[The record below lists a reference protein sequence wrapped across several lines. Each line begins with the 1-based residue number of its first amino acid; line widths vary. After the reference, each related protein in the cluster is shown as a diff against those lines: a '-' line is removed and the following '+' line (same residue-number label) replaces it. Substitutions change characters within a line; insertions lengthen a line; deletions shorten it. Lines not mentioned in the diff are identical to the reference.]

1 MAMDRSGSRE
11 SRRKGC
17 TLLGFPFIPGGDMTA
32 FRSFTSIQATDDG
45 KVATLAGWVEDVR
58 NLGGIC
64 FLIVRQRAGTFQATV
79 KKKADEVLFDRAS
92 KVIRESVVAI
102 QGTVRKNADVRNRWE
117 LVATSIDTL
126 SPAAAP
132 LPLPVADKVGADM
145 DTRFDNRTLDLRKPE
160 RRAIIRI
167 RAIVAAA
174 LRSYLDRHEF
184 AEVQTPKLAGAG
196 AEGGAT
202 LFTTEYFGRK
212 AYLSQSPQLYKQM
225 LMATGLDRVYEIAPA
240 FRAEPSDTVR
250 HVTEF
255 TSFDAEV
262 AWIERQEDFFPFLEG
277 AVAHAIDRVRS
288 EAKADLESLHVAP
301 KVPAVPFK
309 RLDYSEALE
318 ILRGHGKHLRDGDDV
333 DTEAE
338 KILGTAMGEAGHEIF
353 FLTGYPTA
361 IKPFYVMADAED
373 PDVSRSFD
381 LEYKGDEMASGGQR
395 EHRYDVLVPR
405 LKARG
410 LDPGN
415 FEFYLKAFRYGMPPH
430 GGWGFGLDRFVQ
442 KLLDL
447 PNVREAILFP
457 RDRTRLVP

>member
-1 MAMDRSGSRE
+1 VAGPFR
-11 SRRKGC
+11 
-17 TLLGFPFIPGGDMTA
+17 TL
-32 FRSFTSIQATDDG
+32 TSIGPKDHGAQATLG
-45 KVATLAGWVEDVR
+45 GWVEDVR
-58 NLGGIC
+58 NLGGIA

-79 KKKADEVLFDRAS
+79 KKKSDEDLFNRAS
-92 KVIRESVVAI
+92 KVVRESVVAVRGTI
-102 QGTVRKNADVRNRWE
+102 QRNPEVRNGWE
-117 LVATSIDTL
+117 LVAAAIDVL
-126 SPAAAP
+126 SPAAVP

-145 DTRFDNRTLDLRKPE
+145 DTRFDNRTLDLRKPGV
-160 RRAIIRI
+160 RAIFRI
-167 RAIVAAA
+167 RSIVTSA
-174 LRSYLDRHEF
+174 LRSYLAGQEF
-184 AEVQTPKLAGAG
+184 VEVHTPKLAGAG

-202 LFTTEYFGRK
+202 LFTTDYFGRK

-225 LMATGLDRVYEIAPA
+225 LMSTGLDRVYEIAPA

-277 AVAHAIDRVRS
+277 AIAHAVERVRS
-288 EAKADLESLHVAP
+288 EAKAELEALQVTL
-301 KVPAVPFK
+301 KEVRIPFR

-318 ILRGHGKHLRDGDDV
+318 LLRGRGKRLRAGDDI

-338 KILGTAMGEAGHEIF
+338 KLLGAAMQEQGHEIY

-361 IKPFYVMADAED
+361 IKPFYVMADAEE
-373 PDVSRSFD
+373 PDVSYSFD

-395 EHRYDVLVPR
+395 EHRYDVL
-405 LKARG
+405 LAKMKEKG
-410 LDPGN
+410 LNPEN

-447 PNVREAILFP
+447 PNIREAILFP